1 MFFTDVVEWLIEKEA
16 NPNATNDNG
25 DTVLS
30 LAVGYKDDTRACQ
43 MITLLIEAGANVQL
57 NTFNDQGDS
66 VIHVAAR

>member
-1 MFFTDVVEWLIEKEA
+1 MIEKEA

-30 LAVGYKDDTRACQ
+30 LAVGYNDDTRACQ